1 MKKGN
6 AKKSIADS
14 LTRIIKYNYKD
25 IAEDQIIV
33 ARVVSVNS
41 DILVP
46 DTFGTMDCYDEK
58 NQIDIFEVPLNAH
71 INDDGTTGISGKY
84 TFPKVGSDIFLVADI
99 RANKEV
105 FIPILFSHIDSVFE
119 QYNTGK
125 TTKIVGVNTADENK
139 PYDTEDTDDYLE
151 IVQTKES
158 DISTIL
164 STTNSGN
171 SIRSQ
176 EYDSIGD
183 LVQSGSDAS
192 SRSQEL
198 SSISDLVNS
207 NSGQTSRSFEVDS
220 IIDSIQG
227 NAGFSNHTQTNSLI
241 SNSVKSMSTG
251 QYLKIDIDTSEINI
265 SSGVVGVTPE
275 SAVMG
280 DTLSTFLVGFLNAW
294 INAPLWTVPQT
305 GVAQTSVVASL
316 TALRTQIQADSI
328 LNTKIKLS

>member
-176 EYDSIGD
+176 EYDSISDYVGSS
-183 LVQSGSDAS
+183 SGS
-192 SRSQEL
+192 
-198 SSISDLVNS
+198 
-207 NSGQTSRSFEVDS
+207 TSRSLQVNNIVDDIQGS
-220 IIDSIQG
+220 GGNSKHQQTNVKVSDSVSSTSGSSTLIEQNGSDIVMSSTSPSTGDSSNIEIDS
-227 NAGFSNHTQTNSLI
+227 
-241 SNSVKSMSTG
+241 
-251 QYLKIDIDTSEINI
+251 SEINI

-275 SAVMG
+275 PAVMG
-280 DTLSTFLVGFLNAW
+280 NTIKTLLEELIIEVIAVNSAIPSMAASPTAVTNLPIISGKLSTM
-294 INAPLWTVPQT
+294 
-305 GVAQTSVVASL
+305 
-316 TALRTQIQADSI
+316 

>member
-119 QYNTGK
+119 QYNIGK
-125 TTKIVGVNTADENK
+125 TTKIVGVDTADENK
-139 PYDTEDTDDYLE
+139 PYDTEETGDYSQIE
-151 IVQTKES
+151 QTHEKN
-158 DISTIL
+158 ISTVG
-164 STTNSGN
+164 SQDNNGGS
-171 SIRSQ
+171 SRSQ

-198 SSISDLVNS
+198 SSISDSING
-207 NSGQTSRSFEVDS
+207 NSGQTSRSFELDS

-227 NAGFSNHTQTNSLI
+227 NAGVSNHTQTNSLI

-251 QYLKIDIDTSEINI
+251 QDLKIDIDTSEINI

-275 SAVMG
+275 PAVMG
-280 DTLSTFLVGFLNAW
+280 DTLVDIITQILTQIKLITVT
-294 INAPLWTVPQT
+294 APSGVTTVPLNVAAVTSIEAQLQT
-305 GVAQTSVVASL
+305 
-316 TALRTQIQADSI
+316 I

>member
-176 EYDSIGD
+176 EYDSISD
-183 LVQSGSDAS
+183 SMSSSSGS
-192 SRSQEL
+192 
-198 SSISDLVNS
+198 
-207 NSGQTSRSFEVDS
+207 TSRSFQVNNIVD
-220 IIDSIQG
+220 DIQG
-227 NAGFSNHTQTNSLI
+227 SGGNSKHQQTNVKVSDSVSSTSGSSTLI
-241 SNSVKSMSTG
+241 EQNGSDVIISSTFAGQTSNIG
-251 QYLKIDIDTSEINI
+251 IDTSEINI
-265 SSGVVGVTPE
+265 ASGFVSSSLSEP
-275 SAVMG
+275 AVMG
-280 DTLSTFLVGFLNAW
+280 NTIKTLLEELIIEVIAVNSAIPSMAASPTAVTNLPIISGKLST
-294 INAPLWTVPQT
+294 
-305 GVAQTSVVASL
+305 
-316 TALRTQIQADSI
+316 I